1 MDSPDPNFR
10 IVGMTSIVWAQFTSF
25 FALRQLKNPPYS
37 PDGVFVADDADLIA
51 GCLIYPCDGPY
62 AVVEYAATNPRFS
75 PRLAHNAMLHGACA
89 LPLYGAM
96 RGKVMLC
103 FPRSRGMAKL
113 LERAGFAYEKTPVM
127 VPRMQLPPTT

>member
-1 MDSPDPNFR
+1 MDSREPNFR
-10 IVGMTSIVWAQFTSF
+10 IVGMTETVWNQFKDF
-25 FALRQLKNPPYS
+25 FFERNLPIPPHS
-37 PDGVFVADDADLIA
+37 TDGVFVMRGNAVLA
-51 GCLIYPCDGPY
+51 GCLIYPCHGPY
-62 AVVEYAATNPRFS
+62 AVVEFAATNPRFS
-75 PRLAHNAMLHGACA
+75 PRIAHDAMLHGARA

-127 VPRMQLPPTT
+127 VPRMQ